1 MKKYISPTADY
12 VCMSV
17 EHMLAN
23 SNPYEEVPIGGSGW
37 DKPFD
42 TRSQDDW
49 SSDWNEDS
57 DQ

>member
-49 SSDWNEDS
+49 SSDWTDTDE
-57 DQ
+57 